1 MNTHLLTAI
10 SALLFILMTGCD
22 SPIRIEADKIISN
35 NEIIISQDEKL
46 SLEKTQKHFAE
57 KRAETLKHP
66 TEDVP
71 YYSLK
76 SEDINKLSFTKL
88 PYYCLDTSFI
98 AQDSDTVNLLNH
110 IHPIKDTPLYIGKL
124 HSKYAIIMN
133 LHPCKDNNWEPG
145 FTLEGIEYF
154 QNLFN
159 WLSQALNESGTQK
172 FYILESMGIHY
183 IVYYAKPDEPYFC
196 NFPGSIRMDKTSFL
210 QHILDR
216 YDNINKAK

>member
-10 SALLFILMTGCD
+10 SALLFILMTSCD
-22 SPIRIEADKIISN
+22 SPIHIEADKIISN

-46 SLEKTQKHFAE
+46 SLEKAQKHFAE

-98 AQDSDTVNLLNH
+98 AQDSDTVNSSDKRHSL
-110 IHPIKDTPLYIGKL
+110 IH
-124 HSKYAIIMN
+124 
-133 LHPCKDNNWEPG
+133 W
-145 FTLEGIEYF
+145 
-154 QNLFN
+154 
-159 WLSQALNESGTQK
+159 
-172 FYILESMGIHY
+172 
-183 IVYYAKPDEPYFC
+183 
-196 NFPGSIRMDKTSFL
+196 KT
-210 QHILDR
+210 
-216 YDNINKAK
+216 A